1 MLEKRF
7 IGLVS
12 AAGLATA
19 FCLLAVERRTAAIE
33 SPAPPGQQKL
43 GGEEKTAEQV
53 YKNIQ
58 VLNGLPASELDG
70 VMNFMSASLGVGC
83 THCHTNPW
91 DNDSKSAKLG
101 ARRMILMTRAIN
113 KENFSGNPAITCYTC
128 HQGQPRTVPLPPADL
143 PAAEPADAATPVVKP
158 AVLPPTDEI
167 IDRYIRGIGGEA
179 AIEKMKTR
187 VLRGTE
193 TTSNRMT
200 APVTTPIEIYQTSEN
215 KLLIIRSAPVG
226 SSLQGFDGVRG
237 WTRDSR
243 GLRDMDAKELAS
255 VRRDADFY
263 RYLKIRET
271 YPQMR
276 VLAQEKVGGRE
287 AYVVGATSRDDSRE
301 KLYFDAKTGLL
312 IRKHVT
318 FKTAFGGI
326 PDVTDFDD
334 YRDVNGIKL
343 PFTIIWSRAP
353 FGSIKKFKEIR
364 LHVLVDDAKFDPR
377 VR

>member
-1 MLEKRF
+1 MIETRC
-7 IGLVS
+7 IRLVT
-12 AAGLATA
+12 AAVLATG
-19 FCLLAVERRTAAIE
+19 FCLLAIESRTAALE
-33 SPAPPGQQKL
+33 SPAPPAQQKPT
-43 GGEEKTAEQV
+43 GEEKTAEQV

-70 VMNFMSASLGVGC
+70 VMEFMSASLGVGC

-91 DNDSKSAKLG
+91 DSDSKSAKLG
-101 ARRMILMTRAIN
+101 TRRMILMTRAIN

-128 HQGQPRTVPLPPADL
+128 HQGQPGTVPLPPADL
-143 PAAEPADAATPVVKP
+143 AALQSPDGEAPAAKP

-167 IDRYIRGIGGEA
+167 INRYIQAIGGEA
-179 AIEKMKTR
+179 AIQKIKTR

-215 KLLIIRSAPVG
+215 KLLIVRGAAVG
-226 SSLQGFDGVRG
+226 SSIQGFDGARG

-243 GLRDMDAKELAS
+243 GLRDMDAKELAGI
-255 VRRDADFY
+255 RRDADFY
-263 RYLKIRET
+263 RYLSIRET

-276 VLAQEKVGGRE
+276 VLAQEKVSGRE

-312 IRKHVT
+312 IRKYMT

-326 PDVTDFDD
+326 PEVTEFDY

-343 PFTIIWSRAP
+343 PFTITWSRPP
-353 FGSIKKFKEIR
+353 FGFVRKFTEIR
-364 LHVLVDDAKFDPR
+364 LNANIDNARFEPR
-377 VR
+377 AR